1 MLRTHGNGC
10 TGPVVTPD
18 GAERRSGAQGSRAA
32 TVPAALDSGAR
43 PGWQAA
49 KWRPAAAPLR
59 RHRDPPPGS
68 RYHGRMTMSLIVAV
82 DTGGTFTDIAAF
94 DMERGE
100 VSYAKALTTY
110 GDLVEGVMECVA
122 EAKVDLSRAPA
133 RQARHDAWSST
144 PCSSA
149 PAPGRRWSTTKGFRD
164 TLELARGN
172 RTNPFDIE
180 FRRAPPLIPRALRFE
195 IDERVHGRGE
205 VLAEPDPEEVDRLAE
220 IIAGLDVEAVA
231 VSFLNAYRDD
241 RNERAVAERLRARLP
256 RIYVTAGTEL
266 TREWYEY
273 ERCCTAAANAVVGP
287 RMAAYAAAAGNGASA
302 KAGFESTLY
311 MMGSNGGVLSV
322 ERTLREPIAL
332 IESGPVGGCIGAGA
346 YGEALGIPNLI
357 AFDMGGTTAK
367 CAVIQGGAFGLSS
380 PYFVG
385 GYDTGFPIRGS
396 VVDIVEVG
404 AGGGS
409 IAWVDAGGRLRIG
422 PKSAGSDPGP
432 VAFGRG
438 GTEPTVTDANLVLG
452 RIGAGVFLGGGLELD
467 RDAASAAIRER
478 VAGPIGMA
486 DRPVEA
492 TAEGMLAIAAVTMTG
507 AIRQITVERGHDPRD
522 FTLFAFGGSGPL
534 YASSLARE
542 LEIGTVIVPPE
553 PGNFSAI
560 GMLLADARLDV
571 ARTMIRDL
579 DDANLPEIRE
589 AFAEADRHGA
599 GIVAA
604 EVPGA
609 EATLARS
616 IEMRYRGQKHSFVMP
631 LTEIGGAA
639 ALRAAFE
646 AYYRDRFGHSDGIA
660 PIEIVGIRVSAY
672 ARTEKPDLARLPRR
686 EDAAGAAP
694 ASRPVWFGAAGG
706 WIETPV
712 RRRASLPAGFAAEG
726 PLIVEEYGAT
736 TVIGPGDTCRLG
748 ALGEIRIAIG
758 D

>member
-1 MLRTHGNGC
+1 
-10 TGPVVTPD
+10 
-18 GAERRSGAQGSRAA
+18 
-32 TVPAALDSGAR
+32 
-43 PGWQAA
+43 
-49 KWRPAAAPLR
+49 
-59 RHRDPPPGS
+59 
-68 RYHGRMTMSLIVAV
+68 MSLIVAV

-122 EAKVDLSRAPA
+122 EAKVDLSRALLAKHGTTLVINTLLQRSGA
-133 RQARHDAWSST
+133 RAALV
-144 PCSSA
+144 
-149 PAPGRRWSTTKGFRD
+149 TTKGFRD

-205 VLAEPDPEEVDRLAE
+205 VLAEPDPEEVDRLAG

-256 RIYVTAGTEL
+256 GIYVTAGTEL

-287 RMAAYAAAAGNGASA
+287 RMAAYAARLERRLGEG
-302 KAGFESTLY
+302 GFESTLY

-467 RDAASAAIRER
+467 RDAAPAAIRER

-694 ASRPVWFGAAGG
+694 ASRPVWFSAAGG

>member
-1 MLRTHGNGC
+1 
-10 TGPVVTPD
+10 
-18 GAERRSGAQGSRAA
+18 
-32 TVPAALDSGAR
+32 
-43 PGWQAA
+43 
-49 KWRPAAAPLR
+49 
-59 RHRDPPPGS
+59 
-68 RYHGRMTMSLIVAV
+68 MTMSLIVAV

-122 EAKVDLSRAPA
+122 EAKVDLSRALLAKHGTTLVINTLLQRSGA
-133 RQARHDAWSST
+133 RAALV
-144 PCSSA
+144 
-149 PAPGRRWSTTKGFRD
+149 TTKGFRD

-205 VLAEPDPEEVDRLAE
+205 VLAEPDPEEVDRLAG

-256 RIYVTAGTEL
+256 GIYVTAGTEL

-287 RMAAYAAAAGNGASA
+287 RMAAYAARLERRLGEG
-302 KAGFESTLY
+302 GFESTLY

-694 ASRPVWFGAAGG
+694 ASRPVWFSAAGG

>member
-1 MLRTHGNGC
+1 MTAS
-10 TGPVVTPD
+10 P
-18 GAERRSGAQGSRAA
+18 
-32 TVPAALDSGAR
+32 
-43 PGWQAA
+43 
-49 KWRPAAAPLR
+49 PL
-59 RHRDPPPGS
+59 
-68 RYHGRMTMSLIVAV
+68 SLIVAI

-94 DMERGE
+94 DAERGE
-100 VSYAKALTTY
+100 VSYAKASTTY
-110 GDLVEGVMECVA
+110 GDLVDGVMACVD
-122 EAKVDLSRAPA
+122 EAGVDLARALLVKHGTTLVINTLLQRSGA
-133 RQARHDAWSST
+133 KAALV
-144 PCSSA
+144 
-149 PAPGRRWSTTKGFRD
+149 TTKGFRD

-180 FRRAPPLIPRALRFE
+180 FRRAPPLIPRTLRFE
-195 IDERVHGRGE
+195 VDERVHGRGE
-205 VLAEPDPEEVDRLAE
+205 VLAEPAPQEIDRLAE
-220 IIAGLDVEAVA
+220 TIAGLDVEAVA

-241 RNERAVAERLRARLP
+241 RNERAVAERLRERLP
-256 RIYVTAGTEL
+256 GIYVTAGTEL

-287 RMAAYAAAAGNGASA
+287 RMADYTARLERRLAGG
-302 KAGFESTLY
+302 GFASTLY

-322 ERTLREPIAL
+322 DRTLREPIAL

-346 YGEALGIPNLI
+346 YGEALGIPDLI

-367 CAVIQGGAFGLSS
+367 CAVIRDGRFGLRS

-409 IAWVDAGGRLRIG
+409 IAWVDEEKRLRIG

-432 VAFGRG
+432 VAYGRG

-452 RIGAGVFLGGGLELD
+452 RIGAGVFLGGRLQLD
-467 RDAASAAIRER
+467 AGAATTVIAER
-478 VAGPIGMA
+478 VAGPIGMGGRA
-486 DRPVEA
+486 VEE
-492 TAEGMLAIAAVTMTG
+492 TAEGMLALAAVTMTG
-507 AIRQITVERGHDPRD
+507 AIRQITVERGYDPRD
-522 FTLFAFGGSGPL
+522 FALFAFGGSGPI
-534 YASSLARE
+534 YGSALARE
-542 LEIGTVIVPPE
+542 LDIRTVIVPPE

-579 DDANLPEIRE
+579 DGEGTLPEIRE

-599 GIVAA
+599 EIVAA

-609 EATLARS
+609 AATLARS
-616 IEMRYRGQKHSFVMP
+616 IELRYRGQKHSFVVP
-631 LTEIGGAA
+631 VTEIVDAA
-639 ALRAAFE
+639 QLRRAFE
-646 AYYRDRFGHSDGIA
+646 TYYRDRFGHSDAAA
-660 PIEIVGIRVSAY
+660 PIEIVGIRVGAY
-672 ARTEKPDLARLPRR
+672 AQTRKPELARLPRA
-686 EDAAGAAP
+686 EDAAQTAP

-712 RRRASLPAGFAAEG
+712 RRRAALPAGFAAEG

-736 TVIGPGDTCRLG
+736 TVIGPGDNCIVG
-748 ALGEIRIAIG
+748 ELGEIRIEVG

>member
-1 MLRTHGNGC
+1 MTASL
-10 TGPVVTPD
+10 
-18 GAERRSGAQGSRAA
+18 
-32 TVPAALDSGAR
+32 
-43 PGWQAA
+43 
-49 KWRPAAAPLR
+49 PL
-59 RHRDPPPGS
+59 
-68 RYHGRMTMSLIVAV
+68 SLIVAI

-94 DMERGE
+94 DAERGK
-100 VSYAKALTTY
+100 VSYAKASTTY
-110 GDLVEGVMECVA
+110 GDLVDGVMACVD
-122 EAKVDLSRAPA
+122 EAGVDLARALLVKHGTTLVINTLLQRSGA
-133 RQARHDAWSST
+133 KAALV
-144 PCSSA
+144 
-149 PAPGRRWSTTKGFRD
+149 TTKGFRD

-180 FRRAPPLIPRALRFE
+180 FRRAPPLIPRTLRFE
-195 IDERVHGRGE
+195 VDERVHGRGE
-205 VLAEPDPEEVDRLAE
+205 VLAEPAPEEIDRLAE
-220 IIAGLDVEAVA
+220 TIAGLDVEAVA

-241 RNERAVAERLRARLP
+241 RNERAVAERLRERLP
-256 RIYVTAGTEL
+256 GTYVTAGTEL

-287 RMAAYAAAAGNGASA
+287 RMADYTARLERRLAGG
-302 KAGFESTLY
+302 GFSSTLY

-322 ERTLREPIAL
+322 DRTLREPIAL

-346 YGEALGIPNLI
+346 YGEALGIPDLI

-367 CAVIQGGAFGLSS
+367 CAVIRDGRFGLRS

-409 IAWVDAGGRLRIG
+409 IAWVDEEKRLRIG

-432 VAFGRG
+432 VAYGRG

-467 RDAASAAIRER
+467 AGAASSAIAER
-478 VAGPIGMA
+478 VAGPIGMGGRA
-486 DRPVEA
+486 VEE
-492 TAEGMLAIAAVTMTG
+492 TAEGMLALAAVTMTG
-507 AIRQITVERGHDPRD
+507 AIRQITVERGYDPRD
-522 FTLFAFGGSGPL
+522 FALFAFGGSGPI
-534 YASSLARE
+534 YASALARE
-542 LEIGTVIVPPE
+542 LDIRTVIVPPE

-579 DDANLPEIRE
+579 DGEGTLAEIRE

-599 GIVAA
+599 EIVAA

-609 EATLARS
+609 AATLARS
-616 IEMRYRGQKHSFVMP
+616 IELRYRGQKHSFVVP
-631 LTEIGGAA
+631 VTEIVDAA
-639 ALRAAFE
+639 QFRRAFE
-646 AYYRDRFGHSDGIA
+646 TYYRDRFGHSDAAA
-660 PIEIVGIRVSAY
+660 PIEIVGIRVGAY
-672 ARTEKPDLARLPRR
+672 AQTRKPELARLPCA
-686 EDAAGAAP
+686 EDAAETAP

-706 WIETPV
+706 WIETPI
-712 RRRASLPAGFAAEG
+712 RRRAVLPAGFAAEG

-736 TVIGPGDTCRLG
+736 TVIGPGDGCIVG
-748 ALGEIRIAIG
+748 ELGEIRIEVG

>member
-1 MLRTHGNGC
+1 
-10 TGPVVTPD
+10 
-18 GAERRSGAQGSRAA
+18 
-32 TVPAALDSGAR
+32 
-43 PGWQAA
+43 
-49 KWRPAAAPLR
+49 
-59 RHRDPPPGS
+59 
-68 RYHGRMTMSLIVAV
+68 MTMSLIVAV

-122 EAKVDLSRAPA
+122 EAKVDLSRALLAKHGTTLVINTLLQRSGA
-133 RQARHDAWSST
+133 RAALV
-144 PCSSA
+144 
-149 PAPGRRWSTTKGFRD
+149 TTKGFRD
-164 TLELARGN
+164 TIELARGN

-205 VLAEPDPEEVDRLAE
+205 VLAEPDPEEVDRLAG

-256 RIYVTAGTEL
+256 GIYVTAGTEL

-287 RMAAYAAAAGNGASA
+287 RMAAYAARLERRLGEG
-302 KAGFESTLY
+302 GFESTLY

-409 IAWVDAGGRLRIG
+409 IDWVDAGGRLRIG

-438 GTEPTVTDANLVLG
+438 GAEPTVTDANLVLG

-492 TAEGMLAIAAVTMTG
+492 TAEGMLALAAVTMTG

-694 ASRPVWFGAAGG
+694 ASRPVWFSAAGG

>member
-1 MLRTHGNGC
+1 
-10 TGPVVTPD
+10 
-18 GAERRSGAQGSRAA
+18 
-32 TVPAALDSGAR
+32 
-43 PGWQAA
+43 
-49 KWRPAAAPLR
+49 
-59 RHRDPPPGS
+59 
-68 RYHGRMTMSLIVAV
+68 MSLIVAV

-100 VSYAKALTTY
+100 VAYAKALTTY
-110 GDLVEGVMECVA
+110 GDLVDGVMACVD
-122 EAKVDLSRAPA
+122 EAGVDLARALLVKHGTTLVINTLLQRSGA
-133 RQARHDAWSST
+133 KAALV
-144 PCSSA
+144 
-149 PAPGRRWSTTKGFRD
+149 TTKGFRD

-195 IDERVHGRGE
+195 VKERVHGRGE
-205 VLAEPDPEEVDRLAE
+205 VLAEPDPEEIDRLAE
-220 IIAGLDVEAVA
+220 LIAGLDVEAVA

-241 RNERAVAERLRARLP
+241 RNERAVAERLRERLP
-256 RIYVTAGTEL
+256 GIYVTAGTEL

-287 RMAAYAAAAGNGASA
+287 RMADYTARLERRLAEG
-302 KAGFESTLY
+302 GFASTLY

-322 ERTLREPIAL
+322 DRTLREPIAL

-346 YGEALGIPNLI
+346 YGKALGLPNLI

-367 CAVIQGGAFGLSS
+367 CAVIRDGEFGLRS

-409 IAWVDAGGRLRIG
+409 IAWVDGEKRLRIG

-452 RIGAGVFLGGGLELD
+452 RIGAGVFLAGGLELD
-467 RDAASAAIRER
+467 ADAASSAIADR
-478 VAGPIGMA
+478 VAGPIGMGGRA
-486 DRPVEA
+486 IEE
-492 TAEGMLAIAAVTMTG
+492 TAEGMLALAAVTMTG
-507 AIRQITVERGHDPRD
+507 AIRQITVERGYDPRD
-522 FTLFAFGGSGPL
+522 FALFAFGGSGPIYGSL
-534 YASSLARE
+534 LARE
-542 LEIGTVIVPPE
+542 LDIGTVVVPPE

-579 DDANLPEIRE
+579 NDGTLPEIRA
-589 AFAEADRHGA
+589 AFAEADRHGTD
-599 GIVAA
+599 IVAA

-609 EATLARS
+609 TATLARS
-616 IEMRYRGQKHSFVMP
+616 IELRYRGQKHSFVIP
-631 LTEIGGAA
+631 VTGISDAS
-639 ALRAAFE
+639 ALRQAFE
-646 AYYRDRFGHSDGIA
+646 AYYRERFGHSDSTA

-672 ARTEKPDLARLPRR
+672 AQTDKPALTRLPRA
-686 EDAAGAAP
+686 EDAAGGAP

-712 RRRASLPAGFAAEG
+712 RGRAALPSGFQAEG
-726 PLIVEEYGAT
+726 PLVVEEYGAT
-736 TVIGPGDTCRLG
+736 TVIGPGDRCIVG
-748 ALGEIRIAIG
+748 GLGEIRIAIG
-758 D
+758 DR

>member
-1 MLRTHGNGC
+1 MTAS
-10 TGPVVTPD
+10 P
-18 GAERRSGAQGSRAA
+18 
-32 TVPAALDSGAR
+32 
-43 PGWQAA
+43 
-49 KWRPAAAPLR
+49 PL
-59 RHRDPPPGS
+59 
-68 RYHGRMTMSLIVAV
+68 SLIVAI

-94 DMERGE
+94 DAERGE
-100 VSYAKALTTY
+100 VSYAKASTTY
-110 GDLVEGVMECVA
+110 DDLVDGVMACVD
-122 EAKVDLSRAPA
+122 EAGVDLARALLVKHGTTLVINTLLQRSGA
-133 RQARHDAWSST
+133 KAALV
-144 PCSSA
+144 
-149 PAPGRRWSTTKGFRD
+149 TTKGFRD

-180 FRRAPPLIPRALRFE
+180 FRRAPPLIPRTLRFE
-195 IDERVHGRGE
+195 VDERVHGRGE
-205 VLAEPDPEEVDRLAE
+205 VLAEPAPEEIDRLAE
-220 IIAGLDVEAVA
+220 TIAGLDVEAVA

-241 RNERAVAERLRARLP
+241 RNERAVAERLRERLP
-256 RIYVTAGTEL
+256 GTYVTAGTEL

-287 RMAAYAAAAGNGASA
+287 RMADYTARLERRLAGG
-302 KAGFESTLY
+302 GFSSTLY

-322 ERTLREPIAL
+322 DRTLREPIAL

-346 YGEALGIPNLI
+346 YGEALGIPDLI

-367 CAVIQGGAFGLSS
+367 CAVIRDGRFGLRS

-409 IAWVDAGGRLRIG
+409 IAWVDEEKRLRIG

-432 VAFGRG
+432 VAYGRG

-467 RDAASAAIRER
+467 AGAASSAIAER
-478 VAGPIGMA
+478 VAGPIGMGGRA
-486 DRPVEA
+486 VEE
-492 TAEGMLAIAAVTMTG
+492 TAEGMLALAAVTMTG
-507 AIRQITVERGHDPRD
+507 AIRQITVERGYDPRD
-522 FTLFAFGGSGPL
+522 FALFAFGGSGPI
-534 YASSLARE
+534 YGSALARE
-542 LEIGTVIVPPE
+542 LDIRTVIVPPE

-579 DDANLPEIRE
+579 DGEGTLAEIRE

-599 GIVAA
+599 EIVAA

-609 EATLARS
+609 AATLARS
-616 IEMRYRGQKHSFVMP
+616 IELRYRGQKHSFVVP
-631 LTEIGGAA
+631 VTEIVDAA
-639 ALRAAFE
+639 QLRRAFE
-646 AYYRDRFGHSDGIA
+646 TYYRDRFGHSDAAA
-660 PIEIVGIRVSAY
+660 PIEIVGIRVGAY
-672 ARTEKPDLARLPRR
+672 AQTRKPELARLPRA
-686 EDAAGAAP
+686 EDAAQTAP

-712 RRRASLPAGFAAEG
+712 RRRAALPAGFAAEG

-736 TVIGPGDTCRLG
+736 TVIGPGDGCIVG
-748 ALGEIRIAIG
+748 ELGEIRIEVG

>member
-1 MLRTHGNGC
+1 MT
-10 TGPVVTPD
+10 
-18 GAERRSGAQGSRAA
+18 AS
-32 TVPAALDSGAR
+32 PAL
-43 PGWQAA
+43 P
-49 KWRPAAAPLR
+49 
-59 RHRDPPPGS
+59 
-68 RYHGRMTMSLIVAV
+68 LIVAI

-94 DMERGE
+94 DMGSGE
-100 VSYAKALTTY
+100 VVYAKALTTY
-110 GDLVEGVMECVA
+110 RDLVDGVMACVG
-122 EAKVDLSRAPA
+122 EAGVDLARALLVKHGTTLVINTLLQRSGA
-133 RQARHDAWSST
+133 KAALV
-144 PCSSA
+144 
-149 PAPGRRWSTTKGFRD
+149 TTKGFRD

-172 RTNPFDIE
+172 RTNPFDIA
-180 FRRAPPLIPRALRFE
+180 FRRAPPLIPRTLRIE
-195 IDERVHGRGE
+195 VEERVHGRGE
-205 VLAEPDPEEVDRLAE
+205 VLAEPAPEEIDRLAE
-220 IIAGLDVEAVA
+220 VIAGLDVEAVA
-231 VSFLNAYRDD
+231 VSLLNAYRDD
-241 RNERAVAERLRARLP
+241 RNERAVAERLRDRLP
-256 RIYVTAGTEL
+256 GTYVTAGTEL

-287 RMAAYAAAAGNGASA
+287 RMADYAARLERRLADG
-302 KAGFESTLY
+302 GFASTLY

-322 ERTLREPIAL
+322 DRTLREPIAL

-346 YGEALGIPNLI
+346 YGEALGIPDLI

-367 CAVIQGGAFGLSS
+367 CAVIRDGAFGLRS

-409 IAWVDAGGRLRIG
+409 IAWVDEERRLRIG
-422 PKSAGSDPGP
+422 PRSAGSDPGP

-452 RIGAGVFLGGGLELD
+452 RIGAGVFLGGGLGLD
-467 RDAASAAIRER
+467 ADAASSVIAER
-478 VAGPIGMA
+478 VAGPIGMG
-486 DRPVEA
+486 DRPVEE
-492 TAEGMLAIAAVTMTG
+492 TAEGMLALAAVTMTG
-507 AIRQITVERGHDPRD
+507 AIRQITVERGYDPRD
-522 FTLFAFGGSGPL
+522 FALFAFGGSGPI
-534 YASSLARE
+534 YGSALARE
-542 LEIGTVIVPPE
+542 LDIRTVVVPPE

-579 DDANLPEIRE
+579 DDEDTLPEIRE

-599 GIVAA
+599 EIVAA

-609 EATLARS
+609 VPTLARS
-616 IEMRYRGQKHSFVMP
+616 IELRYRGQKHSFAVP
-631 LTEIGGAA
+631 LTEVGDAA
-639 ALRAAFE
+639 RLRDAFE
-646 AYYRDRFGHSDGIA
+646 AYYRDRFGHSDAAA

-672 ARTEKPDLARLPRR
+672 AQTRKPELARLPRA
-686 EDAAGAAP
+686 EDAAEAAP

-712 RRRASLPAGFAAEG
+712 RRRATLPPGFAAEG

-736 TVIGPGDTCRLG
+736 TVIGPGDRCIVG
-748 ALGEIRIAIG
+748 ALGEIRIEVG

>member
-1 MLRTHGNGC
+1 
-10 TGPVVTPD
+10 
-18 GAERRSGAQGSRAA
+18 
-32 TVPAALDSGAR
+32 
-43 PGWQAA
+43 
-49 KWRPAAAPLR
+49 
-59 RHRDPPPGS
+59 
-68 RYHGRMTMSLIVAV
+68 MTMSLIVAV

-122 EAKVDLSRAPA
+122 EAKVDLSRALLAKHGTTLVINTLLQRSGA
-133 RQARHDAWSST
+133 RAALV
-144 PCSSA
+144 
-149 PAPGRRWSTTKGFRD
+149 TTKGFRD

-256 RIYVTAGTEL
+256 GIYVTAGTEL

-287 RMAAYAAAAGNGASA
+287 RMAAYAARLERRLGEG
-302 KAGFESTLY
+302 GFESTLY

-492 TAEGMLAIAAVTMTG
+492 TAEGMLALAAVTMTG

-631 LTEIGGAA
+631 LTEIGTAA
-639 ALRAAFE
+639 ALRVEFE
-646 AYYRDRFGHSDGIA
+646 AYYRDRFGHSDGTA

-672 ARTEKPDLARLPRR
+672 ACTEKPDLARLPRR
-686 EDAAGAAP
+686 EEAAAAP

-712 RRRASLPAGFAAEG
+712 RRRASLPAGFAAQG

-736 TVIGPGDTCRLG
+736 TVIGPGDRCIVG
-748 ALGEIRIAIG
+748 ELGEIRIAIG

>member
-1 MLRTHGNGC
+1 
-10 TGPVVTPD
+10 
-18 GAERRSGAQGSRAA
+18 
-32 TVPAALDSGAR
+32 
-43 PGWQAA
+43 
-49 KWRPAAAPLR
+49 
-59 RHRDPPPGS
+59 
-68 RYHGRMTMSLIVAV
+68 MSLIVAV

-100 VSYAKALTTY
+100 VAYAKALTTY
-110 GDLVEGVMECVA
+110 GDLVDGVMACVD
-122 EAKVDLSRAPA
+122 EARVDLARALLVKHGTTLVINTLLQRSGA
-133 RQARHDAWSST
+133 KAALV
-144 PCSSA
+144 
-149 PAPGRRWSTTKGFRD
+149 TTKGFRD

-172 RTNPFDIE
+172 RTNPFDIG

-195 IDERVHGRGE
+195 VEERVHGRGE
-205 VLAEPDPEEVDRLAE
+205 VLAEPEPEEIDLLAE
-220 IIAGLDVEAVA
+220 LIAGLDVEAVA
-231 VSFLNAYRDD
+231 VSLLNAYRDD
-241 RNERAVAERLRARLP
+241 RNERAVAERLRERLP
-256 RIYVTAGTEL
+256 GIYVTAGTEL

-287 RMAAYAAAAGNGASA
+287 RMADYTARLESRLAEG
-302 KAGFESTLY
+302 GFASTLY

-322 ERTLREPIAL
+322 DRTLREPIAL

-346 YGEALGIPNLI
+346 YGKALGIPNLI

-367 CAVIQGGAFGLSS
+367 CAVIRDGEFGLRS

-409 IAWVDAGGRLRIG
+409 IAWVDGEKRLRIG

-452 RIGAGVFLGGGLELD
+452 RIGAGVFLAGGLELD
-467 RDAASAAIRER
+467 ADAASSAIADR
-478 VAGPIGMA
+478 VAGPIGMGA
-486 DRPVEA
+486 RAIEE
-492 TAEGMLAIAAVTMTG
+492 TAEGMLALAAVTMTG
-507 AIRQITVERGHDPRD
+507 AIRQITVERGYDPRD
-522 FTLFAFGGSGPL
+522 FALFAFGGSGPIYGSL
-534 YASSLARE
+534 LARE
-542 LEIGTVIVPPE
+542 LDIGTVVVPPE

-579 DDANLPEIRE
+579 NDGTLPEIRA
-589 AFAEADRHGA
+589 AFAEADRHGTD
-599 GIVAA
+599 IVAA

-609 EATLARS
+609 TATLARS
-616 IEMRYRGQKHSFVMP
+616 IELRYRGQKHSFVIP
-631 LTEIGGAA
+631 VTGISDAS
-639 ALRAAFE
+639 ALRQAFE
-646 AYYRDRFGHSDGIA
+646 AYYRERFGHSDSTA

-672 ARTEKPDLARLPRR
+672 AQTDKPALTRLPRA
-686 EDAAGAAP
+686 EDAAGGAP

-712 RRRASLPAGFAAEG
+712 RRRAALPSGFQAEG
-726 PLIVEEYGAT
+726 PLVVEEYGAT
-736 TVIGPGDTCRLG
+736 TVIGPGDRCIVG
-748 ALGEIRIAIG
+748 GLGEIRIAIG
-758 D
+758 DR

>member
-1 MLRTHGNGC
+1 
-10 TGPVVTPD
+10 
-18 GAERRSGAQGSRAA
+18 
-32 TVPAALDSGAR
+32 
-43 PGWQAA
+43 
-49 KWRPAAAPLR
+49 
-59 RHRDPPPGS
+59 
-68 RYHGRMTMSLIVAV
+68 MSLIVAV

-122 EAKVDLSRAPA
+122 EAKVDLSRALLAKHGTTLVINTLLQRSGA
-133 RQARHDAWSST
+133 RAALV
-144 PCSSA
+144 
-149 PAPGRRWSTTKGFRD
+149 TTKGFRD

-205 VLAEPDPEEVDRLAE
+205 VLAEPDPEEVDRLAG

-256 RIYVTAGTEL
+256 GIYVTAGTEL

-287 RMAAYAAAAGNGASA
+287 RMAAYAARLERRLGEG
-302 KAGFESTLY
+302 GFESTLY

-694 ASRPVWFGAAGG
+694 ASRPVWFSAAGG

>member
-1 MLRTHGNGC
+1 M
-10 TGPVVTPD
+10 
-18 GAERRSGAQGSRAA
+18 A
-32 TVPAALDSGAR
+32 TWS
-43 PGWQAA
+43 
-49 KWRPAAAPLR
+49 
-59 RHRDPPPGS
+59 
-68 RYHGRMTMSLIVAV
+68 T
-82 DTGGTFTDIAAF
+82 
-94 DMERGE
+94 
-100 VSYAKALTTY
+100 
-110 GDLVEGVMECVA
+110 GVMECVA
-122 EAKVDLSRAPA
+122 EAKVDLGRALLAKHGTTLVINTLLQRSGA
-133 RQARHDAWSST
+133 RAALV
-144 PCSSA
+144 
-149 PAPGRRWSTTKGFRD
+149 TTKGFRD
-164 TLELARGN
+164 TIELARGN

-256 RIYVTAGTEL
+256 GIYVTAGTEL

-287 RMAAYAAAAGNGASA
+287 RMAAYAARLERRFGES
-302 KAGFESTLY
+302 GFESTLY

-467 RDAASAAIRER
+467 RDAASSAIRDR

-492 TAEGMLAIAAVTMTG
+492 TAEGMLALAAVTMTG

-522 FTLFAFGGSGPL
+522 FALFAFGGSGPL
-534 YASSLARE
+534 YGASLARE
-542 LEIGTVIVPPE
+542 LDIGTVIVPPE

-631 LTEIGGAA
+631 VTEIGGAA

-672 ARTEKPDLARLPRR
+672 ARTQKPDLARLPRR
-686 EDAAGAAP
+686 EEAGEAAP

-712 RRRASLPAGFAAEG
+712 YRRASLPAGFAAQG

-736 TVIGPGDTCRLG
+736 TVIGPGDTCLLG
-748 ALGEIRIAIG
+748 ELGEIRIAIG

>member
-1 MLRTHGNGC
+1 M
-10 TGPVVTPD
+10 P
-18 GAERRSGAQGSRAA
+18 ASR
-32 TVPAALDSGAR
+32 
-43 PGWQAA
+43 
-49 KWRPAAAPLR
+49 PL
-59 RHRDPPPGS
+59 
-68 RYHGRMTMSLIVAV
+68 SLIVAV

-94 DMERGE
+94 DRDRGE
-100 VSYAKALTTY
+100 VAYAKALTTY
-110 GDLVEGVMECVA
+110 GDLVDGVMDCVRA
-122 EAKVDLSRAPA
+122 AGVELSRALLA
-133 RQARHDAWSST
+133 KHGTTLVINTLLQRSGAK
-144 PCSSA
+144 SA
-149 PAPGRRWSTTKGFRD
+149 LVTTRGFRD

-172 RTNPFDIE
+172 RTNPFDIG

-205 VLAEPDPEEVDRLAE
+205 VLAEPDPDEIDRLAE
-220 IIAGLDVEAVA
+220 TIAGLDVEAVA

-241 RNERAVAERLRARLP
+241 RNERAVAGRLRASLP
-256 RIYVTAGTEL
+256 GVYVTAGTEI

-273 ERCCTAAANAVVGP
+273 ERCCTAAANAAVGP
-287 RMAAYAAAAGNGASA
+287 RMAAYAARLEKRLGEG
-302 KAGFESTLY
+302 GFASTLY

-322 ERTLREPIAL
+322 DRSLREPIAL

-346 YGEALGIPNLI
+346 YGEALGIENLI

-409 IAWVDAGGRLRIG
+409 IAWVDDGRRLHIG
-422 PKSAGSDPGP
+422 PRSAGSDPGP
-432 VAFGRG
+432 AAFGRG

-452 RIGAGVFLGGGLELD
+452 RIAAGEFLAGGLDLD
-467 RDAASAAIRER
+467 RDAASRAIAER
-478 VAGPIGMA
+478 VAAPLGMD
-486 DRPVEA
+486 DRPIEA
-492 TAEGMLAIAAVTMTG
+492 TAEGMLSLAAVTMTG
-507 AIRQITVERGHDPRD
+507 AIRRITVERGHDPRD
-522 FTLFAFGGSGPL
+522 FALFVFGGSGPI

-542 LEIGTVIVPPE
+542 LDIGTAIVPPE

-579 DDANLPEIRE
+579 DEDALCEIRA
-589 AFAEADRHGA
+589 AFAEAERHGA
-599 GIVAA
+599 DIVAA

-609 EATLARS
+609 TATLARS
-616 IEMRYRGQKHSFVMP
+616 IELRYRGQKHSFVLP
-631 LTEIGGAA
+631 VTGLGGVA
-639 ALRAAFE
+639 ALRGAFE
-646 AYYRDRFGHSDGIA
+646 AYYRERFGHSDPVA
-660 PIEIVGIRVSAY
+660 PIEIVGIRVNAY
-672 ARTEKPDLARLPRR
+672 ANTEKPDLARLPRF
-686 EDAAGAAP
+686 EDEAEAA

-712 RRRASLPAGFAAEG
+712 RRRATLPPGFSAEG

-736 TVIGPGDTCRLG
+736 TVLAPGDRCGVG
-748 ALGEIRIAIG
+748 ALGEIRIEIG

>member
-1 MLRTHGNGC
+1 MT
-10 TGPVVTPD
+10 
-18 GAERRSGAQGSRAA
+18 ARAM
-32 TVPAALDSGAR
+32 P
-43 PGWQAA
+43 
-49 KWRPAAAPLR
+49 
-59 RHRDPPPGS
+59 
-68 RYHGRMTMSLIVAV
+68 LIVAI

-94 DMERGE
+94 DMERGA

-110 GDLVEGVMECVA
+110 GDLVDGVMACVA
-122 EAKVDLSRAPA
+122 EAGVDLARALLVKHGTTLVINTLLQRSGA
-133 RQARHDAWSST
+133 RAALV
-144 PCSSA
+144 
-149 PAPGRRWSTTKGFRD
+149 TTRGFRD

-172 RTNPFDIE
+172 RTNPFDIA
-180 FRRAPPLIPRALRFE
+180 FRRAPPLIPRTLRFE
-195 IDERVHGRGE
+195 VDERVHGRGE
-205 VLAEPDPEEVDRLAE
+205 VLAEPAPEEIDRLAE
-220 IIAGLDVEAVA
+220 VIAGLDVEAVA

-241 RNERAVAERLRARLP
+241 RNERAVAERLRERLP
-256 RIYVTAGTEL
+256 GIYVTAGTEL

-273 ERCCTAAANAVVGP
+273 ERCCTAAANAAVGP
-287 RMAAYAAAAGNGASA
+287 RMADYTARLERRLADG
-302 KAGFESTLY
+302 GFASTLY

-367 CAVIQGGAFGLSS
+367 CAVIRDGAFGLRS

-385 GYDTGFPIRGS
+385 GYETGFPIRGS

-409 IAWVDAGGRLRIG
+409 IAWVDAERRLHIG
-422 PKSAGSDPGP
+422 PRSAGSDPGP

-452 RIGAGVFLGGGLELD
+452 RIGAGVFLGGGLGLD
-467 RDAASAAIRER
+467 AGAASSAIAER
-478 VAGPIGMA
+478 VAGPIGMGGRA
-486 DRPVEA
+486 IEE
-492 TAEGMLAIAAVTMTG
+492 TAEGMLALAAVTMTG
-507 AIRQITVERGHDPRD
+507 AIRQITVERGYDPRD
-522 FTLFAFGGSGPL
+522 FALFAFGGSGPI
-534 YASSLARE
+534 YGSALARE
-542 LEIGTVIVPPE
+542 LDIRTVIVPPE

-579 DDANLPEIRE
+579 DDAETLPEIRE

-599 GIVAA
+599 EIVAA

-609 EATLARS
+609 AATLARS
-616 IEMRYRGQKHSFVMP
+616 IELRYRGQKHSFVVP
-631 LTEIGGAA
+631 VTGIGDASS
-639 ALRAAFE
+639 LRGAFE
-646 AYYRDRFGHSDGIA
+646 AYYRERFGHSDAAA

-672 ARTEKPDLARLPRR
+672 ARTEKPDLARLPRA
-686 EDAAGAAP
+686 EDAAGAAS

-712 RRRASLPAGFAAEG
+712 RRRAALPAGFAAEG

-736 TVIGPGDTCRLG
+736 AVIGPGDRCILG
-748 ALGEIRIAIG
+748 ALGEIRIEVG